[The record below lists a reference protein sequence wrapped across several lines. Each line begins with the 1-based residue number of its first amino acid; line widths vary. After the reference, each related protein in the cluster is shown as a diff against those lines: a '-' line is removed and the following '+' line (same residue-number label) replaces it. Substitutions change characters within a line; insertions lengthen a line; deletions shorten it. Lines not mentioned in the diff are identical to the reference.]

1 MIKNILFKFTIEL
14 TLIYMLNEIDIVI
27 FTIY

>member
-1 MIKNILFKFTIEL
+1 MIKNILFKYTIGL

>member
-14 TLIYMLNEIDIVI
+14 TLVYMLNEIDIVI